1 MDSTVP
7 TQGSFEIPELRGVL
21 SEDFEGHLVNR
32 VVMCLRT
39 ARPDGG
45 RVSLAEIRSVLQED
59 VPGQAVERIIIALR
73 LHQLHSAG

>member
-7 TQGSFEIPELRGVL
+7 TLGSFEILDLRGIL
-21 SEDFEGHLVNR
+21 SEDFEAPLVNR
-32 VVMCLRT
+32 IVMCLRI
-39 ARPDGG
+39 ASPDGG

>member
-1 MDSTVP
+1 MDSTVT

-21 SEDFEGHLVNR
+21 SDDFEGHLVNR

-45 RVSLAEIRSVLQED
+45 RVSLAEIRSVLRED
-59 VPGQAVERIIIALR
+59 VSGQAVERIVMTQR
-73 LHQLHSAG
+73 LHKLHSAG